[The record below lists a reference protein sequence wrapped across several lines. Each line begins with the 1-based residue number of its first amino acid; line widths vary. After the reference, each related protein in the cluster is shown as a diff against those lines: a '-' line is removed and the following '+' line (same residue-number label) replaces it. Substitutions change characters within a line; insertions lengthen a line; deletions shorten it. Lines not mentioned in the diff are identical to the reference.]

1 MIEQIVSG
9 FPYKPE
15 KGCFGFSSC
24 ILIRDSKN
32 ILFDTGG
39 YNVRSVIK
47 SYLNDIDCVVI
58 SHLHFDHCSNLDLF
72 IEKKIPIYISTKELI
87 FYNENKD
94 NDFDLF
100 SYFECIK
107 DKLNIIEIDNVFQLS
122 NKVKIIFT
130 LGHTNGHISLEVV
143 DGSNLV
149 LLAGDSIKSYNDYI
163 DKNSYGNAV
172 NPKKY
177 LDTKKIIKKKYDII
191 YPGHDSVI
199 INGKRG
205 IQMELR
211 QF

>member
-15 KGCFGFSSC
+15 KGCFGFASC

-87 FYNENKD
+87 SYYENKD
-94 NDFDLF
+94 NDFDF
-100 SYFECIK
+100 
-107 DKLNIIEIDNVFQLS
+107 
-122 NKVKIIFT
+122 
-130 LGHTNGHISLEVV
+130 
-143 DGSNLV
+143 
-149 LLAGDSIKSYNDYI
+149 
-163 DKNSYGNAV
+163 
-172 NPKKY
+172 
-177 LDTKKIIKKKYDII
+177 
-191 YPGHDSVI
+191 
-199 INGKRG
+199 R
-205 IQMELR
+205 
-211 QF
+211 